1 MTRSEME
8 LFDSSMLGAIA
19 LFLNQYFNCVVSE
32 YIVLWFALVSTYI
45 IFSKYNR
52 DYYLIQ

>member
-32 YIVLWFALVSTYI
+32 YIVLWFALVSIMEFLNERYHLHNG
-45 IFSKYNR
+45 S
-52 DYYLIQ
+52 